1 MKSQIK
7 KKILLVT
14 ILGVTSNIP
23 KCSPKP
29 VIIQGLRFEGLIIE
43 FPIPTQEVLII
54 LPLHP
59 EWKVPQARH
68 RLVFPTSC
76 PGNEKGK

>member
-1 MKSQIK
+1 MA
-7 KKILLVT
+7 T
-14 ILGVTSNIP
+14 LGTSNIP

-43 FPIPTQEVLII
+43 FPIPPQEVLII
-54 LPLHP
+54 FLPLHP
-59 EWKVPQARH
+59 EWNVLQARH
-68 RLVFPTSC
+68 RPVFPTSC